1 MASKSS
7 KESCLKVRTR
17 KFGSSGIF
25 DFRNNQ
31 LDVAGFDKD
40 EHSYVLIKLFRT
52 NLANLW

>member
-1 MASKSS
+1 M
-7 KESCLKVRTR
+7 RTR
-17 KFGSSGIF
+17 ELCSSGIV

-52 NLANLW
+52 ALANLW